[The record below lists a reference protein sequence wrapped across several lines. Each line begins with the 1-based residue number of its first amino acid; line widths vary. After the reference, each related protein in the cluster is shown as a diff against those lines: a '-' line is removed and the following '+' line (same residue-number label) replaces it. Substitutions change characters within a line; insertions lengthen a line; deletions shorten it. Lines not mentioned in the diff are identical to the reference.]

1 MYFRVGLVLI
11 FAACFTLDCSADP
24 LTAKQ
29 EQEIIKY
36 IENQINHFDVHDEDS
51 LNKALYKVSDLFK
64 PYMKH
69 GIKLWNIPVLDPL
82 FLKTVKIT
90 QNEGGNNFKAE
101 FNSVWVY
108 GLSDYKIEYIRSH
121 PAKYSFEMKLRFPD
135 LKMLGNYDIDG
146 KLLILEL
153 KDHGPFTAN
162 LTDVDAIV
170 ENKFTIKNGH
180 LLLSESKTDFAV
192 KNLKF
197 HLENLLKGSAV
208 GESINESLNQNVN
221 DLVRDLKPAFVRE
234 INRIIIRTLNRSVE
248 NLPLAKWQAAIK

>member
-1 MYFRVGLVLI
+1 MYYRVGLVLL
-11 FAACFTLDCSADP
+11 FAACSIPDCSADP
-24 LTAKQ
+24 LTPKQ

-36 IENQINHFDVHDEDS
+36 IENQINHIDVHDEDS
-51 LNKALYKVSDLFK
+51 LNKALYKLSDLFK

-108 GLSDYKIEYIRSH
+108 GLSDYSIEYIRAH
-121 PAKYSFEMKLRFPD
+121 PAKYSFEMKLKFPD

-162 LTDVDAIV
+162 L
-170 ENKFTIKNGH
+170 
-180 LLLSESKTDFAV
+180 
-192 KNLKF
+192 
-197 HLENLLKGSAV
+197 SA
-208 GESINESLNQNVN
+208 SINESLNRNVD

-234 INRIIIRTLNRSVE
+234 INRIIVRTLNRSVE